1 MKHVRY
7 GSPEAEALLTSEPL
21 IAHLAT
27 CTENDS
33 HVAPLWYNYCD
44 GHIEIVTTGQKLAN
58 IQANPRVALSVQKD
72 EDGHA
77 QWGMSLRGAATVIED
92 EDRIREATRWINRRY
107 GVEDSARS
115 ENVYVRIK
123 IGSLNHLKY

>member
-1 MKHVRY
+1 MSDTVP
-7 GSPEAEALLTSEPL
+7 SEAEALHTSEPL

-27 CTENDS
+27 CTESDP
-33 HVAPLWYNYCD
+33 HVAPLWYNYRD

-58 IQANPRVALSVQKD
+58 IRANPRVTFSVQKG

-77 QWGMSLRGAATVIED
+77 QWGMSLRGTATAIED
-92 EDRIREATRWINRRY
+92 KDRIRAATRQINRRY
-107 GVEDSARS
+107 GVEDDAWS

-123 IGSLNHLKY
+123 VGSLDH